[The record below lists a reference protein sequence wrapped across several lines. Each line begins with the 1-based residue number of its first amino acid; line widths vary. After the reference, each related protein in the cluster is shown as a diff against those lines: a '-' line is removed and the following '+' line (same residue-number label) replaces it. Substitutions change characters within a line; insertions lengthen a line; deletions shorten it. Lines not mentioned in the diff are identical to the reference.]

1 MTGVAEQ
8 LATALV
14 GLVSGVLAG
23 LFGIGG
29 GLVTTPA
36 IRLVLGYP
44 ELVAVGTPLMV
55 IVPTAVTGAVSY
67 ARRGSADVRAG
78 LTVGLW
84 GSVTAILGA
93 LVATWVG
100 GSLVLILTAALIA
113 YMAFEMIRQVRV
125 PIETPNAAEA
135 APADILASRRRVPL
149 WALGLVTGS
158 FSGFL
163 GLGGGFVIVPLLG
176 RWFGFPVKR
185 AIGTSLVAISVLA
198 VPGAIAHYLLGNVD
212 LRLAAGLAIGVIPGA
227 LLGSRLTAVAQERH
241 VRVGFAAVL
250 LVAGAALALNE
261 FGVL

>member
-1 MTGVAEQ
+1 VTGVAEQ

-93 LVATWVG
+93 LVATWCH
-100 GSLVLILTAALIA
+100 
-113 YMAFEMIRQVRV
+113 
-125 PIETPNAAEA
+125 
-135 APADILASRRRVPL
+135 SRG
-149 WALGLVTGS
+149 ALGLAVDSCGPRAARASGFRGRAAGGGCCTGS
-158 FSGFL
+158 
-163 GLGGGFVIVPLLG
+163 
-176 RWFGFPVKR
+176 
-185 AIGTSLVAISVLA
+185 
-198 VPGAIAHYLLGNVD
+198 
-212 LRLAAGLAIGVIPGA
+212 
-227 LLGSRLTAVAQERH
+227 Q
-241 VRVGFAAVL
+241 
-250 LVAGAALALNE
+250 
-261 FGVL
+261 